1 MPAPVEFYFD
11 FSSPYGYLASCCIDE
26 RMAAVGR
33 EVSWRPYLLGA
44 VYKIIGG
51 QPLVDIPMKGEYA
64 RHDMVRS
71 ARRNGVPFTW
81 PRPFPFVSVA
91 AVRAFYWL
99 EQQSP
104 EDARRLAKE
113 VFRRA
118 FAEGQDVSGAAA
130 VLAVTA
136 DLGLDKDGLAEALQD
151 PSVKDLARAKVDAA
165 IGAGVFGSPYFIVD
179 GEPFWGN
186 DRISDVEEWLR
197 VGGW

>member
-26 RMAAVGR
+26 RMAALGR

-44 VYKIIGG
+44 VYKIVGG

-64 RHDMVRS
+64 RHDMLRT
-71 ARRNGVPFTW
+71 ARRDGVPLNW
-81 PRPFPFVSVA
+81 PRPFPFMSVA

-99 EQQSP
+99 DEQNSD
-104 EDARRLAKE
+104 EARRLAKE
-113 VFRRA
+113 IFRRA
-118 FAEGQDVSGAAA
+118 FAEGQDMSGATA
-130 VLAVTA
+130 VLTVAA
-136 DLGLDKDGLAEALQD
+136 DLGLGGGGMPTALQD
-151 PSVKDLARAKVDAA
+151 QSVKDLAREKVDAA

-179 GEPFWGN
+179 GEPFWGQ
-186 DRISDVEEWLR
+186 DRISDVEEWVR

>member
-26 RMAAVGR
+26 RMAAVRR

-64 RHDMVRS
+64 RHDMARS
-71 ARRNGVPFTW
+71 ARHNGVAFTW
-81 PRPFPFVSVA
+81 PRPFPFMSVA

-99 EQQSP
+99 EQQNP
-104 EDARRLAKE
+104 EDAKRLAKA
-113 VFRRA
+113 VFQRA

-130 VLAVTA
+130 VVAIAA
-136 DLGLDKDGLAEALQD
+136 DVGLDKDRLAAALQD
-151 PSVKDLARAKVDAA
+151 PTVKDLARAKVDAA

-179 GEPFWGN
+179 GEPFWGQ
-186 DRISDVEEWLR
+186 DRISDVEEWVR

>member
-11 FSSPYGYLASCCIDE
+11 FSSPYGYLAACCIDE
-26 RMAAVGR
+26 RMAVVGR

-44 VYKIIGG
+44 VYKIVGG
-51 QPLVDIPMKGEYA
+51 QPLIDIPMKGEYS

-71 ARRNGVPFTW
+71 ARRNGVPLTW
-81 PRPFPFVSVA
+81 PRPFPFMSVA

-99 EQQSP
+99 EQKNP

-118 FAEGQDVSGAAA
+118 FAEGQDMSGVANILSVA
-130 VLAVTA
+130 A
-136 DLGLDKDGLAEALQD
+136 DLGFDKDGLAAALQD

-179 GEPFWGN
+179 GEPFWGH
-186 DRISDVEEWLR
+186 DRISDVEEWVR

>member
-11 FSSPYGYLASCCIDE
+11 FSSPYGYLAACCIDE
-26 RMAAVGR
+26 RMTAVGR
-33 EVSWRPYLLGA
+33 EVSWRPFLLGA
-44 VYKIIGG
+44 VYKIVGG
-51 QPLVDIPMKGEYA
+51 QPLVDIPMKGDYA

-71 ARRNGVPFTW
+71 ARRNDVPLTW
-81 PRPFPFVSVA
+81 PRPFPFMSVA

-104 EDARRLAKE
+104 KEATQLAKE

-118 FAEGQDVSGAAA
+118 FAEGQDMSGASAIIA
-130 VLAVTA
+130 VAS
-136 DLGLDKDGLAEALQD
+136 DLGIDKDGLAAALQD

-179 GEPFWGN
+179 GEPFWGH
-186 DRISDVEEWLR
+186 DRISDVEEWVR